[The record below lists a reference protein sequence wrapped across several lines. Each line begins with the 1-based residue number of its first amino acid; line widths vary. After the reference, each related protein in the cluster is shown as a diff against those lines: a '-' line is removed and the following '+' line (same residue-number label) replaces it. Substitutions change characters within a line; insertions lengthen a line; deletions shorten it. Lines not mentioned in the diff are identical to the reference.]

1 MPLQQWRIPTIV
13 AAMLITL
20 ALLLGGQFLYE
31 KHFVKDGLDRQV
43 AKVAA
48 VDDLRIAK
56 DEKPPAVYVRINN
69 AQDLQT
75 DYQGLTDVIRKQLGP
90 QYKVVLLDNRTP
102 KLQSLYEQGSFAIQ
116 EAIAT
121 GNYQAMQKSVSRLA
135 AANKTQSNISVD
147 SYNVYLELRD
157 EQGSG
162 YLYEVIPRTSQVAIG
177 EQANNPGGE
186 GT

>member
-20 ALLLGGQFLYE
+20 ALLLGGQLLYE
-31 KHFVKDGLDRQV
+31 KDFVKDGLDQQV
-43 AKVAA
+43 AKVAT
-48 VDDLRIAK
+48 VDDLRVAK

-69 AQDLQT
+69 AQDLET

-90 QYKVVLLDNRTP
+90 QYKVVMLDNRTP
-102 KLQSLYEQGSFAIQ
+102 ELQSLYEQGSFAIQ

-121 GNYQAMQKSVSRLA
+121 GNYQAMQQSVTQLA
-135 AANKTQSNISVD
+135 AANKVQSNISVD

-162 YLYEVIPRTSQVAIG
+162 YLYEVIPRPSRVASE

-186 GT
+186 GI

>member
-31 KHFVKDGLDRQV
+31 KHFVQNGLDQQV
-43 AKVAA
+43 AKVTA
-48 VDDLRIAK
+48 VDDLRVAK
-56 DEKPPAVYVRINN
+56 DEKPPAVYVRISN

-90 QYKVVLLDNRTP
+90 QYKLVLLDERTP
-102 KLQSLYEQGSFAIQ
+102 KLQSLYEQASFAIQ

-121 GNYQAMQKSVSRLA
+121 GDFQAMQKSVSRLA
-135 AANKTQSNISVD
+135 ADNKVQSNISVD

-162 YLYEVIPRTSQVAIG
+162 YLYEVIPRTGQAAIG
-177 EQANNPGGE
+177 GQANSTGGE
-186 GT
+186 SI